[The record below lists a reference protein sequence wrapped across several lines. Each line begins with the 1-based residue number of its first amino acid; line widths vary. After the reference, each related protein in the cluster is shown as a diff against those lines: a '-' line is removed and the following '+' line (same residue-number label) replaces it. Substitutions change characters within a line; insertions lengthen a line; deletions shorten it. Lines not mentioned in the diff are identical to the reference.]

1 MSLDWIS
8 NPICC
13 HGKIVCAAIN
23 PIHVL
28 LSLRTQ
34 IAFRA
39 ALLYN
44 AWEAHACDGRQ
55 MSRDDIERM
64 EDFEAK
70 FTDTSLNEDS
80 FRQLLEDFGDFLP
93 RYLSTAPVDV
103 PQRALDWTRTD
114 ANRVEVTGLRLSPLP
129 HHPACGSA
137 PGGSNQTNG

>member
-8 NPICC
+8 NPISCQER
-13 HGKIVCAAIN
+13 IVCAAIDPN
-23 PIHVL
+23 HVL

-55 MSRDDIERM
+55 MSLDDIERM
-64 EDFEAK
+64 VDFEAK

-80 FRQLLEDFGDFLP
+80 FRQLLEDFGDFIP
-93 RYLSTAPVDV
+93 RFLAIAPVDV

-114 ANRVEVTGLRLSPLP
+114 AKSDSRRP
-129 HHPACGSA
+129 C
-137 PGGSNQTNG
+137 

>member
-8 NPICC
+8 NPISCR
-13 HGKIVCAAIN
+13 GKIVCAAIN

-55 MSRDDIERM
+55 MSLDDIERM
-64 EDFEAK
+64 EAFEAK

-103 PQRALDWTRTD
+103 PQRAFDWTRTD
-114 ANRVEVTGLRLSPLP
+114 ANNPMDRSG
-129 HHPACGSA
+129 GSA
-137 PGGSNQTNG
+137 AF